1 MIIISI
7 AIIIAV
13 LVLVIEKVLTITMI
27 IGQNLIAVVAVIQDD
42 KGNRQQLNFNY
53 IDRCTYVGSVG
64 SNRSQP

>member
-1 MIIISI
+1 
-7 AIIIAV
+7 
-13 LVLVIEKVLTITMI
+13 MI

-42 KGNRQQLNFNY
+42 KGNRQQQNFNY